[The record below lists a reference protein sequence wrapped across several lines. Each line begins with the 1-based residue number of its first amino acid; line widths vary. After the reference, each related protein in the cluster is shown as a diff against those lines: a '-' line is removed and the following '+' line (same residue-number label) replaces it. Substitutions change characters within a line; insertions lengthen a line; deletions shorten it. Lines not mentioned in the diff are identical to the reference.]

1 MKYRV
6 IHQTLYEYQSP
17 ASLCHNLIC
26 QGPGKSRFQKNL
38 SFEYEIA
45 PEPHYQATRQDFFEN
60 YWIYF
65 SIQKPH
71 QELSV
76 TVTSIVDLERPA
88 WLTVDPQSTPPWEK
102 VAEWL
107 RSTAAK
113 NDTRQFYLE
122 SEIVRIVPGI
132 REYALE
138 SFKSGR
144 PIMAAMIDL
153 NHRINEDFTFTPGF
167 TDVSTPIEEVFEH
180 KKGVCQDL
188 SHFTLACLRSLGLAA
203 YYVSG
208 YIETLPPPGK
218 PKLVGADASHAW
230 VALCIPELGW
240 VEFDPT
246 NNLLVADQH
255 IRAAIGRD
263 FSDIVPLKGIVY
275 SGGGQQM
282 KVSVDVRK
290 LEAQGAA
297 TLKKEPEAG
306 PLK

>member
-6 IHQTLYEYQSP
+6 IHKTLYEYQSP

-26 QGPGKSRFQKNL
+26 QGPGNNPFQENL
-38 SFEYEIA
+38 SFDCEIS
-45 PEPHYQATRQDFFEN
+45 PEPHYQATREDFFEN
-60 YWIYF
+60 HWIYF
-65 SIQKPH
+65 SIQRPH

-76 TVTSIVDLERPA
+76 RVTSVVDLQKPH
-88 WLTVDPQSTPPWEK
+88 WLTVDPENTPPWEEV
-102 VAEWL
+102 VAWL
-107 RSTAAK
+107 RSTDAK

-122 SEIVRIVPGI
+122 SEIVRIVPGVKA
-132 REYALE
+132 YAME
-138 SFKSGR
+138 SFQPGR
-144 PIMAAMIDL
+144 PILAAMLDL
-153 NHRINEDFTFTPGF
+153 NQRINKDFTFTPGF
-167 TDVSTPIEEVFEH
+167 TDVSTPIEEVFKH

-188 SHFTLACLRSLGLAA
+188 SHFTLACVRSLGLAA

-230 VALCIPELGW
+230 VALYIPDLGW

-246 NNLLVADQH
+246 NNMLVADQH

-290 LEAQGAA
+290 VKDIKNGI
-297 TLKKEPEAG
+297 KEPEAG

>member
-1 MKYRV
+1 MASSKVRVFQRSNEMKYQV
-6 IHQTLYEYQSP
+6 VHLTLYEYQAQ

-26 QGPGKSRFQKNL
+26 QGPGKNPFQRNL
-38 SFEYEIA
+38 DFKCEIT
-45 PEPHYQATRQDFFEN
+45 PEPHYQSTRTDFFEN
-60 YWIYF
+60 HWIYF

-71 QELSV
+71 EALKV
-76 TVTSIVDLERPA
+76 RVTSLVDLVSPS
-88 WLTVDPQSTPPWEK
+88 WLTVAPDSTPPWET

-107 RSTAAK
+107 QSTRAM
-113 NDTRQFYLE
+113 NDIRQFYLE
-122 SEIVRIVPGI
+122 SEHVYFIPGI
-132 REYALE
+132 REYAAK
-138 SFKSGR
+138 SFQPGR
-144 PIMAAMIDL
+144 PIMDAMLEL
-153 NHRINEDFTFTPGF
+153 NERINSDFTFTPGF
-167 TDVSTPIEEVFEH
+167 TDISTPLEEVFEH

-188 SHFTLACLRSLGLAA
+188 SHFSLACLRSLGLAA
-203 YYVSG
+203 RYVSG

-230 VALCIPELGW
+230 IALYIPGMEW

-255 IRAAIGRD
+255 IRAAVGRD

-290 LEAQGAA
+290 V
-297 TLKKEPEAG
+297 
-306 PLK
+306 